1 MVVTQTQLFFGQA
14 NTYPTAYSDILEFQ
28 NISKFSILPNLNPNF
43 GNWEDFDKHPIHQTY
58 YIDILKRIS
67 SIFPRS
73 LQFKFIFFSQ
83 QTNDLMDIQG
93 SIQE

>member
-58 YIDILKRIS
+58 YIDILKRNFFNLSKKS
-67 SIFPRS
+67 SIQVYLFFP
-73 LQFKFIFFSQ
+73 
-83 QTNDLMDIQG
+83 TNK
-93 SIQE
+93 